1 MDAEAFV
8 KELDAIRDEI
18 LSRLGPIETLTAE
31 SGGTLDIV
39 ELLKIALKNEIE
51 ASELAARWIGTTP
64 EIDVKLALARQ
75 CGDEAKH
82 YHLIEERLKE
92 LGFDPSGYDPLAAGY
107 GSLFQY
113 LATLETTVER
123 AAAGQFTREAIALVK
138 NQQFIDLCEA
148 KGDPA
153 TAKLYR
159 ETIQVDEGYHH
170 ELGRKIL
177 LKYAT
182 TPELQEKARAAAMRT
197 LELAEEL
204 QHLMLAKK
212 GIHHA
217 PGC

>member
-1 MDAEAFV
+1 ATPEDVNRAIEAASEAF
-8 KELDAIRDEI
+8 RDGRW
-18 LSRLGPIETLTAE
+18 SRIPPGERAR
-31 SGGTLDIV
+31 V
-39 ELLKIALKNEIE
+39 LLK
-51 ASELAARWIGTTP
+51 AA
-64 EIDVKLALARQ
+64 D
-75 CGDEAKH
+75 
-82 YHLIEERLKE
+82 LIEERLKE

-107 GSLFQY
+107 GPLFQY
-113 LATLETTVER
+113 LTTLETTVER

-138 NQQFIDLCEA
+138 NQQFIDLCET